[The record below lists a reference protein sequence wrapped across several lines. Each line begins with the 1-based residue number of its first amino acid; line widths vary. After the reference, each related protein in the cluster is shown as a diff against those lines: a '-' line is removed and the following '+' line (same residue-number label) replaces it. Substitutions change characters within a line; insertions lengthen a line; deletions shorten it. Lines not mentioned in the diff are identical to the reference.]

1 MSDSAPG
8 HLHDPEANVVA
19 IESDFE
25 YFRRKR
31 LEPLVLHFAR
41 RRILPLTSLLRTAA
55 EVGSAI
61 ETGPGHDAPPQTA
74 DLDSSISALQARLDA
89 FVRGIATVSSLMDG
103 DPMVIDDL
111 RRERG
116 DYDQFFRVARQ
127 SFDGTLTERVAKLT
141 QAFEQSETLLRV
153 FTEALVRDEVV
164 SREELAQRHQTDTQA
179 GYWNGARIVARA
191 WVDPEFKSRLL
202 TQGREVVRELN
213 IPPGKLG
220 LLGVA
225 ENTPDVHNVVVCTL
239 CSCYPWDLLGDPPW
253 WYRSDEYRR
262 DIVLD
267 PRGLLRDRFGLDVPP
282 DVEVRV
288 RDSTSDVRWMVL
300 PQRPEGTENLT
311 EEELARLITPES
323 LVGTA
328 RALTPAE
335 VRTGSQPGQ
344 P

>member
-1 MSDSAPG
+1 VSQSGPG

-31 LEPLVLHFAR
+31 LEPLVLHLAR
-41 RRILPLTSLLRTAA
+41 RGLLPLVSLMRAA
-55 EVGSAI
+55 SGVAREEEPADEGSPD
-61 ETGPGHDAPPQTA
+61 EL

-89 FVRGIATVSSLMDG
+89 FVRGIATVSFPLDG
-103 DPMVIDDL
+103 NYMVIDDL

-116 DYDQFFRVARQ
+116 DYDPFFRVTKQ
-127 SFDGTLTERVAKLT
+127 SFEGSLAERVAKLNE
-141 QAFEQSETLLRV
+141 AFDRSETLLQV
-153 FTEALVRDEVV
+153 FTEAVVAAGLV
-164 SREELAQRHQTDTQA
+164 SRDQLAERRKQDAAA

-191 WVDPEFKSRLL
+191 WVDPDFKDRLL
-202 TQGREVVRELN
+202 TQGREVVRELD

-220 LLGVA
+220 ILGVA
-225 ENTPDVHNVVVCTL
+225 ENTEQVHNVVVCTL

-253 WYRSDEYRR
+253 WYRSDDYRR
-262 DIVLD
+262 DIVKD
-267 PRGLLRDRFGLDVPP
+267 PRGLLRERFGLDVPP

-300 PQRPEGTENLT
+300 PQRPEGTEHLT
-311 EEELARLITPES
+311 EEELARLVTSES

-335 VRTGSQPGQ
+335 AHMGAPGQ
-344 P
+344 ER

>member
-1 MSDSAPG
+1 VSESRPG

-31 LEPLVLHFAR
+31 LEPLVLHLAR
-41 RRILPLTSLLRTAA
+41 RGLLPLVSLLRAA
-55 EVGSAI
+55 SGMEPEGVSSEQVPPD
-61 ETGPGHDAPPQTA
+61 ET
-74 DLDSSISALQARLDA
+74 DLDSAISALQVRLDA
-89 FVRGIATVSSLMDG
+89 FVRGIATVSFPLDG
-103 DPMVIDDL
+103 NYMVIDDL

-116 DYDQFFRVARQ
+116 DYDPFFRVTKQ
-127 SFDGTLTERVAKLT
+127 SFEGTLAERVAKLNE
-141 QAFEQSETLLRV
+141 AFDQSETLLQV
-153 FTEALVRDEVV
+153 FTEAVVAAGLV
-164 SREELAQRHQTDTQA
+164 SRDQLAERRKQDAAA

-191 WVDPEFKSRLL
+191 WVDPDFKERLL
-202 TQGREVVRELN
+202 TQGREVVRELD

-220 LLGVA
+220 ILGVA
-225 ENTPDVHNVVVCTL
+225 ENTEQVHNVVVCTL

-253 WYRSDEYRR
+253 WYRSDDYRR
-262 DIVLD
+262 DIVKD
-267 PRGLLRDRFGLDVPP
+267 PRGLLRERFGLDVPP

-300 PQRPEGTENLT
+300 PQRPEGTEDLT
-311 EEELARLITPES
+311 EEELAHLVTSES

-335 VRTGSQPGQ
+335 ARGGAPGEER
-344 P
+344 